1 MTARA
6 LNQNLNV
13 LNRRVDLDDEDFDLT
28 QNFSLMRGRKARSAV
43 FAPED
48 PRIQSQ
54 ARWIAGSSPAMR
66 D

>member
-1 MTARA
+1 MIAAR
-6 LNQNLNV
+6 LNQNLSV
-13 LNRRVDLDDEDFDLT
+13 LNRPGESSREHLEMT
-28 QNFSLMRGRKARSAV
+28 QNSSLMRGRKARSAV